1 MLLCSHF
8 VFSCWSKKKYSLQ
21 VLVNSGN
28 ILHTNMTDSQNLL
41 EQLIAIDSV
50 NPSLVTG
57 GAGETKI
64 AKFVQHWL
72 ETNGFTT
79 HWLETTPNR
88 PSVVAIAKG
97 TGGGRS
103 LMLNGH
109 LDTVT
114 IAGYEGNALEP
125 RIENGKMFGRGSY
138 DMKSGVAAMLV
149 AAARAKELGLR
160 GDILIACVA
169 DEEDSSLGT
178 EEVLRSFTANA
189 GIVTEPTELEIQI
202 AHKGFV
208 WATITTHGVAA
219 HGSRPYLGVDAIA
232 KMGRVLIEL
241 EQLDLRLRSSQPHAI
256 LGTGSVHASII
267 SGGEERSSYPAQC
280 VLEIER
286 RTIPSENASTLE
298 AEIQAILETCQA
310 ADPNFKASFKI
321 GLERHPLET
330 PRNAKILEILKGK
343 TNAKLSG
350 ASYWADAALMQA
362 AGIDTVMYGVIGE
375 GAHASTEWVDLSSL
389 ETLTDNLFETIKEF
403 CQ

>member
-1 MLLCSHF
+1 
-8 VFSCWSKKKYSLQ
+8 
-21 VLVNSGN
+21 
-28 ILHTNMTDSQNLL
+28 MTDSQTLL

-50 NPSLVTG
+50 NPSLVPHST
-57 GAGETKI
+57 GETKI

-72 ETNGFTT
+72 EQNGFTT
-79 HWLETTPNR
+79 HWLEATAGR
-88 PSVVAIAKG
+88 PSVVGIAKG

-114 IAGYEGNALEP
+114 IAGYEGNPLEP
-125 RIENGKMFGRGSY
+125 RVENGKMYGRGSY
-138 DMKSGVAAMLV
+138 DMKSGVAAMLI
-149 AAARAKELGLR
+149 AATRAKALGLR
-160 GDILIACVA
+160 GDITVACVA

-178 EEVLRSFTANA
+178 EEVLRSFTADA
-189 GIVTEPTELEIQI
+189 GIVTEPTELEIVT

-208 WATITTHGVAA
+208 WATITTHGIAA
-219 HGSRPYLGVDAIA
+219 HGSRPPLGVDAIA

-241 EQLDLRLRSSQPHAI
+241 EKVDKRLQTGETHPI
-256 LGTGSVHASII
+256 LGTGSLHASLI
-267 SGGEERSSYPAQC
+267 SGGEERSSYPATC

-286 RTIPSENASTLE
+286 RTIPSENAQTLE
-298 AEIQAILETCQA
+298 AEIKTILETCQV
-310 ADPNFKASFKI
+310 ADLTFKASFKI

-330 PRNAKILEILKGK
+330 PPDAAILEILSRITG
-343 TNAKLSG
+343 AKHAG

-375 GAHASTEWVDLSSL
+375 GAHAKTEWADLSSL
-389 ETLTDNLFETIKEF
+389 ETLTNNLFETIKEF